1 MIKLFASRNF
11 WAAYAGIMTLA
22 FAAAVTA
29 GLARGGAGR
38 ARELTVERI
47 NIVEPDGSVRMVI
60 SNKAMFPGLILRGKE
75 YPHPNR
81 KTAGILFFNDEAT
94 ENGGLTFGGAK
105 DKDGKVSSYGHLSF
119 DRYEQDQVLVLN
131 ATEDGDSRRA
141 RLTVVDRPDYSVLE
155 LVELLEKV
163 KGLPEEERTAE
174 VRKFSEARGAAHPR
188 LFLGR
193 SDDRS
198 VSLRL
203 NDPEGRERLVV
214 AVSKDGAPEIRFLDA
229 EGKVVARL
237 PAEDGK

>member
-1 MIKLFASRNF
+1 MNKIFASRNF
-11 WAAYAGIMTLA
+11 WAVYAGIMTLA

-29 GLARGGAGR
+29 GLTRPASSP

-47 NIVEPDGSVRMVI
+47 NIVEPDGSIRMVI
-60 SNKAMFPGLILRGKE
+60 SSKAGFPGLILRGKE
-75 YPHPNR
+75 YPHPAR
-81 KTAGILFFNDEAT
+81 QTAGILFFNDEAT
-94 ENGGLTFGGAK
+94 ENGGLTFGGAR

-131 ATEDGDSRRA
+131 ATEDGEARRA
-141 RLTVVDRPDYSVLE
+141 RLSVVDRPDYSILE

-163 KGLPEEERTAE
+163 KALPEEERTAE
-174 VRKFSEARGAAHPR
+174 IRRFSEARGAARPR

-193 SDDRS
+193 SDDKS

-203 NDPEGRERLVV
+203 NDPEGHERLVV
-214 AVSKDGAPEIRFLDA
+214 AVGPDGVPEIRFLDA

-237 PAEDGK
+237 PSAKGE